1 MMKFQETKSVNHAA
15 LTEEM
20 RQWWKANKIFEKA
33 TSGRTDAPKWNFYE
47 GPPSANG
54 TPGIH
59 HVMART
65 VKDLFCRFKTMQGYR
80 VDRKGGWDTH
90 GLPVEIAVEKQL
102 GITKDDIGVKISVED
117 YNAHC
122 KKAVMEYTDLWN
134 EVTEKMGYWV
144 DLENPYVTY
153 HSTYIESLWSILK
166 RLFDRDLL
174 YKGFTIQPYSPAAG
188 TGLSSHELN
197 QPGCYRMV
205 KDTSMVAQFEVI
217 REAGSEKLFSG
228 DEKVY
233 FLAWTT
239 TPWTLP
245 ANSALAVGDNIE
257 YVKIKTFNPYT
268 FLPVSVILAKDLTGK
283 YFSEAGGQLTLID
296 YKPGDKII
304 PWKLEGS
311 FKGKELIGIRY
322 HQLMPYVIPDEPA
335 FRVISGDFVSTEDG
349 TGIVHISPTFGA
361 DDFRVAQ
368 KAGIPAILVKDKE
381 GKLVPIVNKQG
392 AFVSEIK
399 DFAGMYVKNYTGEDE
414 SAPGYKSTDVLI
426 SIKLKEENKA
436 FKVEKYEHSY
446 PHCWRTD
453 KPVLYYPMESW
464 FIKTTALKD
473 RMVELNQT
481 INWKPAGTGTG
492 RFGNW
497 LENLVDWNL
506 SRSRYW
512 GTPLPIWSDEKETE
526 WLCIGSMGELKE
538 GLEKALLS
546 GALSDEQKHWNKDL
560 LDKMAE
566 GEVDLHRPW
575 VDRIVL
581 LGSKGQVMYR
591 QTDLVDVWFD
601 SGAMPYAQLHW
612 PFENEGALK
621 TDFPADFIAE
631 GVDQT
636 RGWFYTLH
644 AIGVLG
650 FDSVA
655 FKNVVANGLVLDKD
669 GNKMSKRLGNAVDPF
684 VTIDKYGADPVRWY
698 MVGNA
703 APWENLKFNLAGV
716 EEVQRKFFGTLSNT
730 YSFFALYA
738 NLDGYTQIK
747 NEKPI
752 PLGDRTESDRWI
764 LSRLNSLITTCTS
777 ALEDF
782 EPTPAVRAISDFV
795 NDELSNWYVRLNR
808 KRFWKGELGDDKK
821 AAYQTLFTCLEQ
833 VALLMAPFAPFYAEK
848 LYRDLHLVSGT
859 ESDVSVH
866 LAPWPKFDIA
876 LFNPELEA
884 RMSLAQKATSL
895 VHSIRK
901 QHQLKVRQPL
911 RRMLIPVLNP
921 ELKNRMESVADLI
934 LSEVNI
940 KEINFI
946 EDTHGLVTKKVK
958 PDFKKLGKALGPKL
972 KPLGDALAQLEQDAI
987 FRLEKDGKLEM
998 SLIGEPFT
1006 LNLEDVEISSQDM
1019 PGWIVASE
1027 GELTVAL
1034 DLELTDELRMEG
1046 YARELVNR
1054 LQNLRKDSGF
1064 DVVEKINILYQRPD
1078 DELVLGALT
1087 SFKDYVAG
1095 EVQALSIQEAQ
1106 DLSEA
1111 VTLDLDGAE
1120 ISLEIRRNS

>member
-1 MMKFQETKSVNHAA
+1 MKKFVESKVINHAA

-20 RQWWKANKIFEKA
+20 RQWWKANKIFETA
-33 TSGRTDAPKWNFYE
+33 TTGRINAPKWNFYE

-122 KKAVMEYTDLWN
+122 KRAVMEYTDLWN
-134 EVTEKMGYWV
+134 ELTEKMGYWV

-153 HSTYIESLWSILK
+153 HSTYIESLWNILK
-166 RLFDRDLL
+166 RFFDKGFL
-174 YKGFTIQPYSPAAG
+174 YKGYTIQPYSPAAG

-197 QPGCYRMV
+197 QPGCYKMV
-205 KDTSMVAQFEVI
+205 KDTSLVAQFKVVQNEV
-217 REAGSEKLFSG
+217 SNHLFDG
-228 DEKVY
+228 NEQVY

-245 ANSALAVGDNIE
+245 ANSALAVGEGIS
-257 YVKIKTFNPYT
+257 YVKVKTFNPYT
-268 FLPVSVILAKDLTGK
+268 YLPVTVILAEDLLGK
-283 YFSEAGGQLTLID
+283 YFQEAAQGLDFTN
-296 YKPGDKII
+296 YKTNDKLI
-304 PWKLEGS
+304 PWTKGQV
-311 FKGKELIGIRY
+311 FKGKDLVGISY
-322 HQLMPYVIPDEPA
+322 EQLMPYVVPNEPA
-335 FRVISGDFVSTEDG
+335 FKVISGDFVSTEDG
-349 TGIVHISPTFGA
+349 TGIVHLAPTFGA

-368 KAGIPAILVKDKE
+368 KAGIPAILVKDSE
-381 GKLVPIVNKQG
+381 GKMVPIVNKKG
-392 AFVSEIK
+392 AFVAEIT
-399 DFAGMYVKNYTGEDE
+399 DFAGAFVKNYTGEDE
-414 SAPGYKSTDVLI
+414 TVAGYKSTDVLI

-453 KPVLYYPMESW
+453 KPILYYPLESW
-464 FIKTTALKD
+464 FIKTTAVKD
-473 RMVELNQT
+473 QMVALNKT
-481 INWKPAGTGTG
+481 INWKPASTGTG

-512 GTPLPIWSDEKETE
+512 GTPLPIWTDEKETE
-526 WLCIGSMGELKE
+526 YLCIGSLAELKK
-538 GLEKALLS
+538 GLENALASEFLTE
-546 GALSDEQKHWNKDL
+546 EQRKWNEDL
-560 LDKMAE
+560 LAKMAE

-601 SGAMPYAQLHW
+601 SGAMPYAQWHW
-612 PFENEGALK
+612 PFENPDSVR

-644 AIGVLG
+644 AIGVMG

-669 GNKMSKRLGNAVDPF
+669 GNKMSKRLGNAIDPF

-703 APWENLKFNLAGV
+703 APWENLKFNITGV
-716 EEVQRKFFGTLSNT
+716 EEVQRKFFGTLANT

-738 NLDGYTQIK
+738 NLDGYTEIK
-747 NEKPI
+747 GDTEI
-752 PLGDRTESDRWI
+752 PLELRSESDRWI
-764 LSRLNSLITTCTS
+764 LSRLNNLIGVCTQSL
-777 ALEDF
+777 EEF
-782 EPTPAVRAISDFV
+782 EPTQAVRAIGDFV
-795 NDELSNWYVRLNR
+795 NDELSNWFVRLNR
-808 KRFWKGELGDDKK
+808 KRFWKGELGIDKK
-821 AAYQTLFTCLEQ
+821 AAYQTLYTCLEQ

-848 LYRDLHLVSGT
+848 LYRDLNLVSGT
-859 ESDVSVH
+859 ANSDSVH
-866 LAPWPKFDIA
+866 LAKWPLKRDDWA
-876 LFNPELEA
+876 NEVLEA
-884 RMSLAQKATSL
+884 KMLLAQKATSL

-911 RRMLIPVLNP
+911 QRMLIPVLNS
-921 ELKNRMESVADLI
+921 EVKNHLEAVADLV

-940 KEINFI
+940 KEISFI
-946 EDTHGLVTKKVK
+946 EDTHGLVIKKVK

-972 KPLGDALAQLEQDAI
+972 KPLSDAFAQLEQEAI
-987 FRLEKDGKLEM
+987 YELEKAG
-998 SLIGEPFT
+998 SLSLMLLGEPIT
-1006 LNLEDVEISSQDM
+1006 IPLEDVEISSQDM
-1019 PGWIVASE
+1019 PGWIVASD
-1027 GELTVAL
+1027 GDLTVAL
-1034 DLELTDELRMEG
+1034 DLELNDELRMEG

-1064 DVVEKINILYQRPD
+1064 DVVEKIELNYLLPQ
-1078 DELVLGALT
+1078 DELLEKALM
-1087 SFKDYVAG
+1087 SFKDYISG
-1095 EVQALSIQEAQ
+1095 EVQAKEIKAVEA
-1106 DLSEA
+1106 LLNA
-1111 VTLDLDGAE
+1111 VVLDLDGAE
-1120 ISLEIRRNS
+1120 LQVEIKRLS